1 MSNDNVV
8 NLIQPGT
15 LTDQLTDVLRNG
27 ARVLLIQALEAEVSE
42 FLAGTA
48 DLKTQDGC
56 RRVVRHGHLPERE
69 IMTGIG
75 PVAVRQPR
83 VRDRAAGADDPAGIR
98 DDPATLCPAI
108 EEPRYAN
115 PDPLFEGRIDRRL
128 RGGAGRLARQGRS
141 WAIGLD
147 HCAVEGRVIAFQNR
161 ARSLTR

>member
-56 RRVVRHGHLPERE
+56 RRLVRHGHLPERE

-83 VRDRAAGADDPAGIR
+83 VRDRTAGADDPARIR
-98 DDPATLCPAI
+98 FAPTILPPATGLRFGKAGVVPYPKTLSVLFKPLC
-108 EEPRYAN
+108 EHN
-115 PDPLFEGRIDRRL
+115 CSLS
-128 RGGAGRLARQGRS
+128 RQ
-141 WAIGLD
+141 
-147 HCAVEGRVIAFQNR
+147 
-161 ARSLTR
+161 

>member
-56 RRVVRHGHLPERE
+56 RRVVRHGHLCEN
-69 IMTGIG
+69 
-75 PVAVRQPR
+75 ASNH
-83 VRDRAAGADDPAGIR
+83 DPTAKL
-98 DDPATLCPAI
+98 TQ
-108 EEPRYAN
+108 
-115 PDPLFEGRIDRRL
+115 RIDFVRKNEIS
-128 RGGAGRLARQGRS
+128 AGSFSR
-141 WAIGLD
+141 
-147 HCAVEGRVIAFQNR
+147 E
-161 ARSLTR
+161 T